1 MADELSFDREG
12 LARSSSISARDLVA
26 VFFRQRRLA
35 TTTFLLVLAAGILYG
50 FVATTYQAEMKIL
63 VRRGRLDPPVTPQAT
78 AISDFSRN
86 QVTEEELNSEAE
98 FLRDSEIV
106 REVVL
111 ATGLDQVGRRFWL
124 PNESKDSQIERAIR
138 HLSKKLTIEPV
149 RKTTMIAVKYDSG
162 DPKLAA
168 QVLQELAAAYTRKH
182 RQVQRP
188 DGEFSF
194 FEQQAAQYWDGLNSA
209 QDDLLHLTRT
219 RGVVSADLERD
230 MLLRKLSDADA
241 SFRQVQ
247 IEIAANEQRIQSLRK
262 QLSSLPEHTTKE
274 IRTSD
279 NAQLLEH
286 LKTTLLT
293 LELKHTELL
302 TKYAPSYRLVHEV
315 ETQIAQTRAA
325 IAAEQLSPVRDETT
339 AKDSNFEWT
348 TAELEKVAVE
358 QESLRARSAASA
370 VVLASYRSGV
380 QQLAEDSVKQGN
392 LLRAVRANEDKY
404 LLYTRKQEEARIGD
418 ALDARGILNIA
429 VVQQPRTPVLP
440 KRSFA
445 FCVLAAFLLAVV
457 LSIGLA
463 FGVDYLDPS
472 FRTPDEVK
480 AYLAAPVLASLPRR
494 RA

>member
-1 MADELSFDREG
+1 LRAADTSTAWAQASSPVPARTRPPHDPLAGEPYLAIGEIAGRAASARILLAAALTLDDIERIAGSSIETADELSFDREG

-194 FEQQAAQYWDGLNSA
+194 FEQQGP
-209 QDDLLHLTRT
+209 
-219 RGVVSADLERD
+219 V
-230 MLLRKLSDADA
+230 
-241 SFRQVQ
+241 QVF
-247 IEIAANEQRIQSLRK
+247 L
-262 QLSSLPEHTTKE
+262 
-274 IRTSD
+274 
-279 NAQLLEH
+279 
-286 LKTTLLT
+286 
-293 LELKHTELL
+293 
-302 TKYAPSYRLVHEV
+302 APS
-315 ETQIAQTRAA
+315 
-325 IAAEQLSPVRDETT
+325 
-339 AKDSNFEWT
+339 
-348 TAELEKVAVE
+348 
-358 QESLRARSAASA
+358 
-370 VVLASYRSGV
+370 
-380 QQLAEDSVKQGN
+380 
-392 LLRAVRANEDKY
+392 
-404 LLYTRKQEEARIGD
+404 
-418 ALDARGILNIA
+418 
-429 VVQQPRTPVLP
+429 RT
-440 KRSFA
+440 
-445 FCVLAAFLLAVV
+445 
-457 LSIGLA
+457 I
-463 FGVDYLDPS
+463 
-472 FRTPDEVK
+472 
-480 AYLAAPVLASLPRR
+480 
-494 RA
+494 